1 MLWLE
6 PVQVQFFFVFLS
18 IIQIKYIFE
27 LSDKTLTFLAKE
39 VLFPLKNVCFL
50 EFLGLLLIVKLHYM
64 QY

>member
-6 PVQVQFFFVFLS
+6 PVQVQFFFIFLS

-50 EFLGLLLIVKLHYM
+50 EFLGLLLIVKLH
-64 QY
+64 